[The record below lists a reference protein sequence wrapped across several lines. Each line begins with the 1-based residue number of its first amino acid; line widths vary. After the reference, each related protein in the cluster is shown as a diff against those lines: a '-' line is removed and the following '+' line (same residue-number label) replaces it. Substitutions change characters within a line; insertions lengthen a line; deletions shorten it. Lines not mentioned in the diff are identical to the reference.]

1 MVDISKFVESKNY
14 VKAGPEINNKT
25 VIIETEPF
33 WNDNEKFDKKEL
45 LANVR
50 MDGANHI
57 LRINQ
62 TSAKNLSMAW
72 GKETSNWLN
81 KKIRFEVVK
90 MMINNVMRDVIFCHP
105 DLSEISQQAVP
116 QERKPIGTLDQQ
128 EVPHIKVASV
138 EVNEK
143 LFEIVNVKGTPM
155 FAYIDDKKNI
165 AYTQKVIDNETKI
178 EYVPQTGEEIR
189 KKAILLPTAATIEP
203 LLGDDGLQK
212 TIEEIHSFIKQ
223 YCDLP
228 DDYIQI
234 ATYYVLLSYFYQR
247 VDQIPYLSFLG
258 DTGTGKSRCKQV
270 IGSLCYL
277 PILASGGARPA
288 AIYRIIDKWG
298 GTLLMVE

>member
-14 VKAGPEINNKT
+14 VKAGPEINNKI

-50 MDGANHI
+50 MDGVNHI

-116 QERKPIGTLDQQ
+116 QERKPIGT
-128 EVPHIKVASV
+128 
-138 EVNEK
+138 
-143 LFEIVNVKGTPM
+143 FEQP
-155 FAYIDDKKNI
+155 
-165 AYTQKVIDNETKI
+165 
-178 EYVPQTGEEIR
+178 
-189 KKAILLPTAATIEP
+189 
-203 LLGDDGLQK
+203 
-212 TIEEIHSFIKQ
+212 
-223 YCDLP
+223 
-228 DDYIQI
+228 
-234 ATYYVLLSYFYQR
+234 
-247 VDQIPYLSFLG
+247 
-258 DTGTGKSRCKQV
+258 
-270 IGSLCYL
+270 
-277 PILASGGARPA
+277 
-288 AIYRIIDKWG
+288 
-298 GTLLMVE
+298 